1 MINSR
6 SKGKNGE
13 LDACRAL
20 EKVFPFKWE
29 RTAKRYGKGKADIE
43 AQCAWK
49 IHVEVKRRKTGYTYI
64 YGRLTSDALITSGS
78 LLVCRLSRLM
88 QVLDDEVCLPNVAP
102 RCEGLEDA
110 MLQARTDARV
120 GWLPIVLARQDDEE
134 WLLVWREEVDT
145 RFMQEI
151 RKWLNTSNTTQD

>member
-1 MINSR
+1 
-6 SKGKNGE
+6 
-13 LDACRAL
+13 
-20 EKVFPFKWE
+20 
-29 RTAKRYGKGKADIE
+29 
-43 AQCAWK
+43 
-49 IHVEVKRRKTGYTYI
+49 
-64 YGRLTSDALITSGS
+64 
-78 LLVCRLSRLM
+78 M